1 MAQVIVVVEDDFIIA
16 LDLRGVLESLGFEVI
31 TNVVNIDQAKVAITQ
46 YKPDLV
52 LIDIALQKGDDGI
65 SIGKYLLDRGNIP
78 YIYISGQS
86 DKFTMERVKE
96 TKPGGFIVKP
106 FKLIDVITTVGLVL
120 SNFTSNQQDINS
132 SLDGEK
138 KVTPYFLK
146 EIVSFVEENI
156 DKKITV
162 SELAEMSRWK
172 EQHFIRVFFDYI
184 GETPYQ
190 FVLRKKVI
198 RAKTLICETDNS
210 ISGISFDLGF
220 QSYGNFCNAFKKIIG
235 QTPTKFRK
243 VNSKYKLEAMSAR
256 FV

>member
-16 LDLRGVLESLGFEVI
+16 LDLRGVLESIGFQVV
-31 TNVVNIDQAKVAITQ
+31 TNVVNIDQAIVAITQ

-65 SIGKYLLDRGNIP
+65 AVGKYLLDRGNIP

-86 DKFTMERVKE
+86 DKYTMERVKD
-96 TKPGGFIVKP
+96 TRPSGFIVKP
-106 FKLIDVITTVGLVL
+106 FKLIDVIATVGLVL
-120 SNFTSNQQDINS
+120 SNFTRNQQDINVN
-132 SLDGEK
+132 LEGEK
-138 KVTPYFLK
+138 IVTPYFLK
-146 EIVSFVEENI
+146 EIVAFVGENI

-162 SELAEMSRWK
+162 SQLAEMSRWK
-172 EQHFIRVFFDYI
+172 EQHFIRVFFDYM

-198 RAKTLICETDNS
+198 RAKTLICETDNP

-235 QTPTKFRK
+235 KAPAAFRK
-243 VNSKYKLEAMSAR
+243 ENSKYKG
-256 FV
+256 